1 MPYITYNVITL
12 MSANN
17 GTYEEYENGMRRKSF
32 TQTISFTAIAE
43 TDIESVHYAIKA
55 HDWLDNVGTHYL
67 NDNDVI
73 VETIGNI
80 TNRDNVLTIGYLYMN
95 GFDIFLRLYNVIEDE
110 GECEYIKDI
119 NISGKINR

>member
-1 MPYITYNVITL
+1 